1 MTEHRLQLECIAYF
15 RNHFER
21 YGKGVIIPVV
31 NEATYKNNTFE
42 VCKGASDL
50 ILVLPKGVIFCEL
63 KTEKGVQS
71 TNQKEFEKAVS
82 NIGYIYKVVR
92 SLDQFKEVVKNY

>member
-31 NEATYKNNTFE
+31 NEATYKNKNFE

-50 ILVLPKGVIFCEL
+50 LLVLPKGVIFCEL
-63 KTEKGVQS
+63 KTATGVQS
-71 TNQKEFEKAVS
+71 KSQKEFETNVTAL
-82 NIGYIYKVVR
+82 GYKYVLVR
-92 SLDQFKEVVKNY
+92 NLEQFKNLLL

>member
-21 YGKGVIIPVV
+21 YGKGIIIPVV
-31 NEATYKNNTFE
+31 NEATYKNNNFE
-42 VCKGASDL
+42 VCKGTSDL

-71 TNQKEFEKAVS
+71 ANQKEFEKAVS
-82 NIGYIYKVVR
+82 NIGYKYVIIR
-92 SLDQFKEVVKNY
+92 NLEQFKNLLK

>member
-21 YGKGVIIPVV
+21 YGKGIIIPVV
-31 NEATYKNNTFE
+31 NEATYKNRTFE

-63 KTEKGVQS
+63 KTPTGKQS
-71 TNQKEFEKAVS
+71 ENQKKFQSKVEAL
-82 NIGYIYKVVR
+82 GYKYLIVR
-92 SLDQFKEVVKNY
+92 SLEDFKKQMKL

>member
-21 YGKGVIIPVV
+21 YGKGVVIPVI
-31 NEATYKNNTFE
+31 NEATYKNNNFE

-71 TNQKEFEKAVS
+71 ANQKEFQKRVES
-82 NIGYIYKVVR
+82 LGYRYLLVR
-92 SLDQFKEVVKNY
+92 SLDDFKNLF